1 VAELLIEAEKNNLEG
16 LMANNA
22 NSIYE
27 CKRSDSLLKVKTM
40 QTVDLLCTGLE
51 KGEGRL
57 SDVLGKITV
66 DYKGNSVSVGSG
78 FSDSDREYFINNPK
92 EIIGRVVEISFFEE
106 SSNQDGG
113 ISLRFP
119 VFKCVRE
126 IGKEISY
133 N

>member
-1 VAELLIEAEKNNLEG
+1 
-16 LMANNA
+16 M
-22 NSIYE
+22 
-27 CKRSDSLLKVKTM
+27 
-40 QTVDLLCTGLE
+40 
-51 KGEGRL
+51 
-57 SDVLGKITV
+57 
-66 DYKGNSVSVGSG
+66 DYKGYAVSVGSG
-78 FSDSDREYFINNPK
+78 FNDSDREYFINNPN